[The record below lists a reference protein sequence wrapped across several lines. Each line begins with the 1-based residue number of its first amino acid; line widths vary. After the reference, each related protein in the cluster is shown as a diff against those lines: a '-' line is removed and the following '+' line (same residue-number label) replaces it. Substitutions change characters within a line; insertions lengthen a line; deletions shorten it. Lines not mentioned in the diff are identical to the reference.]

1 MSMYGSLGTVL
12 VTGGSGGLASQI
24 LRQIS
29 TSEGTSLHSIDIR
42 HPTKPVDNVTYHLAD
57 LTNYD
62 ALRTVFEQV
71 KPEVVFH
78 TASPRFDSPRSI
90 MHAVNVKG
98 TELLVQVAKEFGTQ
112 SFIYTSSA
120 SVISDGKT
128 DLVGADETYPLVTGD
143 QQPEYYTHTKVCN
156 EALAFTIHITDISTR
171 P

>member
-1 MSMYGSLGTVL
+1 MSIYGHLGAVL
-12 VTGGSGGLASQI
+12 VTGGSGGLANQI
-24 LRQIS
+24 LRQLSIS
-29 TSEGTSLHSIDIR
+29 EDISLHSIDIR
-42 HPTKPVDNVTYHLAD
+42 RPTKPVDNVTYHLAD
-57 LTNYD
+57 LTDYG
-62 ALRTVFEQV
+62 AVRAVFERV

-78 TASPRFDSPRSI
+78 TASPRFDSPKAI
-90 MHAVNVKG
+90 MYAVNIEG
-98 TELLVQVAKEFGTQ
+98 TENLVKTAREFGTQ

-156 EALAFTIHITDISTR
+156 EALAFTIHITDISIR

>member
-1 MSMYGSLGTVL
+1 MYGSIGTVL

-29 TSEGTSLHSIDIR
+29 ISEGTTLHSIDIR

-62 ALRTVFEQV
+62 ALRAVFERV

-78 TASPRFDSPRSI
+78 TGSPRFDSPRPI

-128 DLVGADETYPLVTGD
+128 DLVGADETYPLVIGD
-143 QQPEYYTHTKVCN
+143 QQPEYYTHTKVYS
-156 EALAFTIHITDISTR
+156 EAPVLPIHPTNTPTR